1 MEITTLC
8 TVLGLLRV
16 LPDSSQFFRH
26 DSASLSCRQEGNV
39 SEWSIKRNTSIHKNQ
54 KNFCVDPMATSH
66 CYIDALYPSDSGVYW
81 CESAAGECCDAV
93 RITVTDHSVI
103 LEGPYHPVTE
113 GDNVTLT
120 CRMKEPSSN
129 RTDFYKDGLLIR
141 SSSTGVM
148 TILSV
153 SKSDEGLYICNIS
166 GSGKSS
172 PRYLA
177 VTGLLAPPN
186 SRLAHVPLP
195 VVAVCLLL
203 ILLFLLATVMLLC
216 LRRRLKGKGDP
227 VVLYTDVTTIQEV
240 PSKRVADMEA
250 VQTTYST
257 VKPGNV

>member
-177 VTGLLAPPN
+177 VT
-186 SRLAHVPLP
+186 
-195 VVAVCLLL
+195 
-203 ILLFLLATVMLLC
+203 ATVMLLC